1 MAKDIEQACDV
12 QVLKKLEQDEQIEY
26 AQTLV
31 DWAGRRILPVT
42 HEAFGEQDVV
52 NRVQGVLN
60 WKRLP
65 RWAEILLT
73 GAILVMFL
81 CTATNPVLRND
92 VYLPVSS
99 PFVTDSRRAAFQKTG
114 RELAQALEG
123 ADVASLAAQAS
134 MDAEYFEPVYS
145 VLSDLSLDVS
155 GIRVYCN
162 SASSA
167 EVYLDVEVK
176 DGAGLYQKG
185 SGTLVAHLS
194 RTEYREDPFVDCL
207 MPQEK
212 YEGIR
217 LADSGSE
224 ASRLAV
230 RLCAN
235 LDQAQFSADTL
246 SPATVARVCME
257 SAMEDKGESPPF
269 SQERM
274 EELAREYF
282 ALEDFFCDD
291 PTVYDELH
299 GVYQYEE
306 RPEPRMYVTE
316 TVSGANGEIRV
327 VVEGYEDPLCLFPTR
342 KLECNLTK
350 AG

>member
-1 MAKDIEQACDV
+1 
-12 QVLKKLEQDEQIEY
+12 
-26 AQTLV
+26 LV

-60 WKRLP
+60 WNRLP

-99 PFVTDSRRAAFQKTG
+99 PFVTDSRRAEFEEAG

-167 EVYLDVEVK
+167 EV
-176 DGAGLYQKG
+176 
-185 SGTLVAHLS
+185 
-194 RTEYREDPFVDCL
+194 
-207 MPQEK
+207 
-212 YEGIR
+212 
-217 LADSGSE
+217 
-224 ASRLAV
+224 
-230 RLCAN
+230 
-235 LDQAQFSADTL
+235 
-246 SPATVARVCME
+246 
-257 SAMEDKGESPPF
+257 
-269 SQERM
+269 
-274 EELAREYF
+274 
-282 ALEDFFCDD
+282 
-291 PTVYDELH
+291 
-299 GVYQYEE
+299 
-306 RPEPRMYVTE
+306 
-316 TVSGANGEIRV
+316 
-327 VVEGYEDPLCLFPTR
+327 
-342 KLECNLTK
+342 
-350 AG
+350 